1 MKYTNA
7 SFFLFQ
13 TLSLTRPI
21 QTLALLLEG
30 RVVLT
35 PCWLLVDRMPG
46 NTIQQT
52 ATVRVGEHSGDGAD
66 LSSHFELAGAQGG
79 AGEAMAELDSGGT
92 G

>member
-1 MKYTNA
+1 M
-7 SFFLFQ
+7 S
-13 TLSLTRPI
+13 
-21 QTLALLLEG
+21 
-30 RVVLT
+30 
-35 PCWLLVDRMPG
+35 C

-79 AGEAMAELDSGGT
+79 AGEAMEELDSGGT